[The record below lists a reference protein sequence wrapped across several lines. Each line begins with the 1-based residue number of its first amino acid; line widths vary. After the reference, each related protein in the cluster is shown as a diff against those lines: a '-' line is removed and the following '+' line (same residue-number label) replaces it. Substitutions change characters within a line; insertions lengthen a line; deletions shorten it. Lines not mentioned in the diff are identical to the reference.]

1 MRSGRFSC
9 NLNNAKRS
17 FYRAVNGIFAKIGR
31 LASEDVFLQLIRQK
45 CMQVLLY
52 DLDVC
57 SLSKRYIQSL
67 DFTVNR
73 ALMKVLKTCNMDITD
88 DCRDIFDIKLLSVQL
103 MSQRFDAFIAKWVF
117 FIDSYYCTLYRLVL
131 ILVDIVTL
139 FEMLV

>member
-1 MRSGRFSC
+1 
-9 NLNNAKRS
+9 
-17 FYRAVNGIFAKIGR
+17 
-31 LASEDVFLQLIRQK
+31 
-45 CMQVLLY
+45 
-52 DLDVC
+52 
-57 SLSKRYIQSL
+57 
-67 DFTVNR
+67 
-73 ALMKVLKTCNMDITD
+73 MDITD

>member
-73 ALMKVLKTCNMDITD
+73 VLMKLFKTSNIE
-88 DCRDIFDIKLLSVQL
+88 LLTTVGICLISN
-103 MSQRFDAFIAKWVF
+103 
-117 FIDSYYCTLYRLVL
+117 YRVCSCHSASMPL
-131 ILVDIVTL
+131 
-139 FEMLV
+139 